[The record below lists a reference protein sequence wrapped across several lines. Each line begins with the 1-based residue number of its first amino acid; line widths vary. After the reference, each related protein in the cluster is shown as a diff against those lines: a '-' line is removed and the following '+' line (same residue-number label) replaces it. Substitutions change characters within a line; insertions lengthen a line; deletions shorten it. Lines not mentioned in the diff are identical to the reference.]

1 MGFNG
6 FLRRLGNQI
15 CAARA
20 KRITANLMKTRTS
33 CLLLTTLL
41 LAGCWQKSM
50 NPFYTAKDLVSEPKL
65 AGTWK
70 EPKDPN
76 NSSDVNP
83 VTWAFTDAGS
93 QRFDLV
99 IRDKEET
106 HEYDARVFQLDGN
119 RFLDIVSQSRAI
131 STMPAHH
138 LFRVA
143 ELDAELKLAPLNMD
157 WMHKWLRQHPGSLAH
172 IAVVDPEHR
181 DNRDKDELVLTADTK
196 ALQKFVHEH
205 MNDKDFFADATVL
218 KK

>member
-1 MGFNG
+1 
-6 FLRRLGNQI
+6 
-15 CAARA
+15 
-20 KRITANLMKTRTS
+20 MKTQTS

-50 NPFYTAKDLVSEPKL
+50 NPFYTDMDLVSEPKL
-65 AGTWK
+65 AGTWT

-76 NSSDVNP
+76 SSTDENS
-83 VTWAFTDAGS
+83 TIWTFAEAGS
-93 QRFDLV
+93 QRFNLV
-99 IRDKEET
+99 IRDKEEK

-119 RFLDIVSQSRAI
+119 RFLDIVSQSRAV

-143 ELDAELKLAPLNMD
+143 ELRAELKLAPLNMD
-157 WMHKWLRQHPGSLAH
+157 WMQKWLHQHPGSLAH

-181 DNRDKDELVLTADTK
+181 DKRDKDELVLTADTK
-196 ALQKFVHEH
+196 ALQKFVREH